1 MRRDYKE
8 KRITRRE
15 NSREEEIPKK
25 RKFTR
30 RGFVRKGKIN
40 EEKV

>member
-1 MRRDYKE
+1 MRIESQEE
-8 KRITRRE
+8 KIHE
-15 NSREEEIPKK
+15 K

-30 RGFVRKGKIN
+30 RGFVRIGKIN

>member
-1 MRRDYKE
+1 MRKE
-8 KRITRRE
+8 
-15 NSREEEIPKK
+15 SQEEGIHKK

-30 RGFVRKGKIN
+30 RGFVRKDEIN

>member
-1 MRRDYKE
+1 MRKE
-8 KRITRRE
+8 
-15 NSREEEIPKK
+15 SQEEGIHEK